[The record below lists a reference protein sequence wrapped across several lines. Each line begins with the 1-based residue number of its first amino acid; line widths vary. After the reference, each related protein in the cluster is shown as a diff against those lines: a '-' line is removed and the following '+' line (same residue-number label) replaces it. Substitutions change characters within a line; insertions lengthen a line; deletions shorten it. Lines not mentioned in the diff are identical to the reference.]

1 MECIMS
7 LGPKLVD
14 KEDSFLQFSVKS
26 HYNTKALL
34 VFFYKNNSGFHQVL
48 IGANSFVIDWLFV
61 ARVLIFH
68 YKVPL
73 SML

>member
-1 MECIMS
+1 MS

-48 IGANSFVIDWLFV
+48 IGANSFVID
-61 ARVLIFH
+61 
-68 YKVPL
+68 
-73 SML
+73 